1 MVSQGPAA
9 DLAADLAAGLLP
21 GVRSRL
27 AGAREAPLRLA
38 ELAPVVSQVARQTGQ
53 VLGNRDLEEVTARI
67 ADQLW
72 RLGPLQP
79 LLDLPGVTDVLVNGP
94 AEVWVDQGHG
104 LVRAP
109 CALSGEDE
117 VRALAVRL
125 AASAGRRLDEA
136 CPWADARLPGG
147 LRLHAVL
154 PPISPS
160 GTILSVRV
168 LRQES
173 FELADLARAGGLPP
187 GWDQVL
193 AGLVRSRVAFLISGG
208 TGAGKTTLLAAML
221 SAVPAH
227 ERIVLVEDVGE
238 LRPRHPHVVRL
249 EARRPNVEGQGTV
262 GLDDLVRQ
270 ALRMRPDRL
279 VVGECRGPEVRDLLA
294 ALNTGHEGG
303 CGTVHANT
311 AADVPARLQALGALA
326 GMSPGAITLQ
336 AAAALHAIIHVER
349 DGPHRRVTEV
359 AAVQGIR
366 EGELVLDTA
375 LRCDPRDPASPGT
388 RGPGWSRLAARLRE
402 VPG

>member
-1 MVSQGPAA
+1 MSTDGGV
-9 DLAADLAAGLLP
+9 AGVTAGVLP
-21 GVRSRL
+21 EVRNRL
-27 AGAREAPLRLA
+27 AGGRWVPLELA
-38 ELAPVVSQVARQTGQ
+38 ELAPVVSQVARDAGH
-53 VLGNRDLEEVTARI
+53 VLGTADLEQVTARV

-79 LLDLPGVTDVLVNGP
+79 LLELPGVTDVLVNGP
-94 AEVWVDQGHG
+94 GEVWVDQGQG
-104 LVRAP
+104 LVRTP
-109 CALSGEDE
+109 CALSGEHE
-117 VRALAVRL
+117 IRALAVRL

-154 PPISPS
+154 PPVSPS
-160 GTILSVRV
+160 GTILSLRV
-168 LRQES
+168 LRPDC
-173 FELADLARAGGLPP
+173 FELADLAAAGSLPP
-187 GWDQVL
+187 GWDHLLQD
-193 AGLVRSRVAFLISGG
+193 LVRSRVAFLISGG

-221 SAVPAH
+221 SAVPQH

-249 EARRPNVEGQGTV
+249 EARHPNVEGQGAV
-262 GLDDLVRQ
+262 GLDELVRQ

-326 GMSPGAITLQ
+326 GLGPGAITVQ
-336 AAAALHAIIHVER
+336 AAAALHAVIHVER
-349 DGPHRRVTEV
+349 IGAQRRLAEV
-359 AAVQGIR
+359 AVVSGQRAGR
-366 EGELVLDTA
+366 LSLETA
-375 LRCDPRDPASPGT
+375 LRCDRDDPASPGT
-388 RGPGWSRLAARLRE
+388 RGPGWPQLAARLSLR
-402 VPG
+402 